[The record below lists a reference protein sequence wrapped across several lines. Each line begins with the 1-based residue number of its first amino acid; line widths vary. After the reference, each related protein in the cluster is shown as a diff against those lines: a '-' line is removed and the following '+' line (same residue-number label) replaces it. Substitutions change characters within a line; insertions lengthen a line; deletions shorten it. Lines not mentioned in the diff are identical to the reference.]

1 MFLQIAEVRTDNID
15 EVLPAIVA
23 AEEVWRA
30 DTLGRRTG
38 VAERLYADRDVP
50 GRYLAVNEFPSYEL
64 AMENSDLRE
73 TSSLAQQVG
82 ELVDVPLFWN
92 LDLVLDMRSAEFDAL
107 AAAVVEVFATGRLDP
122 SLFAEDV
129 LLDVN
134 VPSWRFQVKGRVDV
148 ERVLREEAPEGNNVE
163 SWC

>member
-1 MFLQIAEVRTDNID
+1 M
-15 EVLPAIVA
+15 
-23 AEEVWRA
+23 
-30 DTLGRRTG
+30 
-38 VAERLYADRDVP
+38 
-50 GRYLAVNEFPSYEL
+50 
-64 AMENSDLRE
+64 
-73 TSSLAQQVG
+73 AQQVG

-163 SWC
+163 SWCSLAAGSALVLEVVTRGRQSRGGLARQLCVAGLDRGRISSMVVYCTGVWDRDIEASHAQDVPLVDAGFVWRAS